1 MRKVTFVLLWIYT
14 FSVPW
19 DIIDIASLGT
29 TAKLAGFAVTG
40 AALIT
45 VLAEAR
51 FRKPDATLGM
61 ATAFVAL
68 TVFSQLWTIAPDA
81 TSLAAFQYV
90 QMLGSVWVLR
100 EIARTK
106 QQRESLM
113 LAFCLGSFVPMIGL
127 LDHYRN
133 GVSIGDDRFSATGIN
148 ADTVGML
155 MALGLP
161 ISWHLLM
168 TGSRSVRAVGL
179 IHFILAPLVL
189 LLSGTRGAFLS
200 ALVSAV
206 IVPLSL
212 RPSMRIVIRGAVL
225 IVGASIFV
233 AWLVPPSVWAR
244 MATIPQELGG
254 GSMSMRRE
262 IWEKG
267 LAVFP
272 QHAVL
277 GIGAG
282 AYPTLVQLRGRL
294 TFSIPAHSVVI
305 GLLVEQGIL
314 GLTMFMGFLGACA
327 LAIVR
332 LPKNERLVWGLVM
345 LSWSVGMFGAS
356 MERSK
361 VSWLL
366 FGLVSA
372 QSDLS
377 EPFRVARRA
386 LGTRANARRETWAAI
401 PSGSQAR
408 AVSRPHAQFNGNR
421 ART

>member
-1 MRKVTFVLLWIYT
+1 MRKVTGVLLWIYA

-19 DIIDIASLGT
+19 DIIPVPGLGT
-29 TAKLAGFAVTG
+29 TTRVAGLALIG

-68 TVFSQLWTIAPDA
+68 AVSSQLWTIAPDA

-90 QMLGSVWVLR
+90 QMLASVWVLR
-100 EIARTK
+100 EIARTE

-113 LAFCLGSFVPMIGL
+113 LAFCLGTFVPMIDL
-127 LDHYRN
+127 LIHYRN
-133 GVSIGDDRFSATGIN
+133 GISVGGGRFSATGIN
-148 ADTVGML
+148 ADTVGVL

-161 ISWHLLM
+161 ISWHLVT
-168 TGSRSVRAVGL
+168 TGSRSVRAVGV
-179 IHFILAPLVL
+179 IHFILAPPVL
-189 LLSGTRGAFLS
+189 LLSGTRTGFLCG
-200 ALVSAV
+200 LVSAM

-212 RPSMRIVIRGAVL
+212 RPSTRVVIRGAVL
-225 IVGASIFV
+225 IVVAAIAV
-233 AWLVPPSVWAR
+233 AWLVPPSIWAR
-244 MATIPQELGG
+244 MATIPQEIGG
-254 GSMSMRRE
+254 GSMTGRRE
-262 IWEKG
+262 IWEQG

-282 AYPTLVQLRGRL
+282 AYGTVVHIHGGVGV
-294 TFSIPAHSVVI
+294 PAHNTFI

-314 GLTMFMGFLGACA
+314 GLTMFVGFLAACA
-327 LAIVR
+327 FTIVR
-332 LPKNERLVWGLVM
+332 LPKRERLVWGLVM
-345 LSWSVGMFGAS
+345 LSWSISTFSGSA
-356 MERSK
+356 ERWK

-366 FGLVSA
+366 FGMVSA

-377 EPFRVARRA
+377 ESFRVARRA
-386 LGTRANARRETWAAI
+386 LRTRANTLRETWVAI
-401 PSGSQAR
+401 PSASQAR
-408 AVSRPHAQFNGNR
+408 SVSGHTQFNRNR
-421 ART
+421 VRT